1 MKVVHDQEAGKKIE
15 IPFLTE
21 YKIIILG
28 DDSRGEKELKEYLD
42 EMRNRNKSQFNL
54 KIHKFDL
61 KFSYEKYTDKKIEE
75 FIHELIDLLRIL
87 QNGVHL
93 IMICFP
99 IITPRADLSYAGQVY
114 RFLGVECSQNL
125 FAIITEYDKINDKF
139 KYSKTK
145 ELIDGLSPLMMK
157 SVMPLNKENIIS
169 FDTSNSKYF
178 DLQIME
184 KLKLLNYCE
193 FKCYSDV
200 NLYKEDINSK
210 LSSLKQLIHN
220 KENFNRFLNNLT
232 EIKEYIVKY
241 KNKNSKKHFLN
252 HINFK
257 YLSLSLLCLSLLI
270 WNFRSKLTNLLKF
283 LFYKN

>member
-1 MKVVHDQEAGKKIE
+1 MKVVHYQEAGKKIE

-42 EMRNRNKSQFNL
+42 EMRNRNKGQFNL
-54 KIHKFDL
+54 QIHKFDI
-61 KFSYEKYTDKKIEE
+61 KFNHENFNDKKIEE
-75 FIHELIDLLRIL
+75 FIHKLIDLIRIL
-87 QNGVHL
+87 QDGVHL
-93 IMICFP
+93 IMICYP

-114 RFLGVECSQNL
+114 RLLGVECSQNL

-145 ELIDGLSPLMMK
+145 ELVKGLPPLMMK
-157 SVMPLNKENIIS
+157 SVMPLHKENIIS
-169 FDTSNSKYF
+169 FDTSNSNNF
-178 DLQIME
+178 DHQIME

-200 NLYKEDINSK
+200 NLYKDDLNSK
-210 LSSLKQLIHN
+210 LSSLKQLFHN

-232 EIKEYIVKY
+232 EIKEYIMKY
-241 KNKNSKKHFLN
+241 KNENSNKLRLN
-252 HINFK
+252 NVYFK
-257 YLSLSLLCLSLLI
+257 YLSLLCLGLLI